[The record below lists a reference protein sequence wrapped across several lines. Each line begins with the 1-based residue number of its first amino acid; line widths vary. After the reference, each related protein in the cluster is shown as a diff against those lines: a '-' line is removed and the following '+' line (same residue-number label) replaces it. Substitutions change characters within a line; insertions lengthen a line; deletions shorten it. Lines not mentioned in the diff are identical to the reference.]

1 MGPLPQHDAD
11 REAAE
16 RLHGLFQ
23 AFRGAFF
30 GLRVCLENTLQTGFT
45 RGLTYDDAQLLLHLS
60 LHPGC
65 TLQVLADAQKRT
77 EPSVSRKVAQLVKTG
92 WIVRTPDERDGR
104 FVRLYNSEKAE
115 RAVTEMA
122 GKAAR
127 VFRELQTQAS
137 DLEIREVWRILQA
150 IENLARNVK
159 LRPREGGLFD

>member
-1 MGPLPQHDAD
+1 M
-11 REAAE
+11 
-16 RLHGLFQ
+16 
-23 AFRGAFF
+23 
-30 GLRVCLENTLQTGFT
+30 
-45 RGLTYDDAQLLLHLS
+45 
-60 LHPGC
+60 
-65 TLQVLADAQKRT
+65 
-77 EPSVSRKVAQLVKTG
+77 
-92 WIVRTPDERDGR
+92 RTPDERDGR

-137 DLEIREVWRILQA
+137 DLEIREVGRILQA